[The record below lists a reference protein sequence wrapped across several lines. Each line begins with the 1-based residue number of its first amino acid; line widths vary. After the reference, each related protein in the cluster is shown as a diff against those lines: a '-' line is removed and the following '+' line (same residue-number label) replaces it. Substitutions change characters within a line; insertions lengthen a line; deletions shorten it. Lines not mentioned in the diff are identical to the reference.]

1 MECNENSSRGGSG
14 GGSSLRLIA
23 TGLPGVGRLG
33 FPLRTLKSGDT
44 GKCGS
49 AEIRSVTSSGKARS
63 DSKGTTAT
71 GAWSDSGGVVRL
83 GDGVGGGLCLAR
95 LHLNGAI
102 GELRYVNGLVVDK
115 ARVLR
120 GMEVAEVAR
129 LLGAEF

>member
-1 MECNENSSRGGSG
+1 MEGVDIANVSTPSLHIAIKRVPVGSNEIASRKERKPKHNQSESG
-14 GGSSLRLIA
+14 L
-23 TGLPGVGRLG
+23 VGAS
-33 FPLRTLKSGDT
+33 TH
-44 GKCGS
+44 S

-102 GELRYVNGLVVDK
+102 GELRYVNGLL
-115 ARVLR
+115 A
-120 GMEVAEVAR
+120 
-129 LLGAEF
+129 